1 MDYSITPVR
10 LRSGWAAAVVPALLV
25 LVTSGGVWSYRWS
38 YRGSVFPTQQHTQ
51 PDIAALLQ
59 RVDRFDVARERL
71 PNQLEELLNRRGISY
86 IYTFWDLRAVQG
98 NEVHGQLSLQA
109 ALQQVLDGTGCH
121 DETFASYLE
130 ISCKAVP
137 AASVAEH

>member
-1 MDYSITPVR
+1 
-10 LRSGWAAAVVPALLV
+10 
-25 LVTSGGVWSYRWS
+25 
-38 YRGSVFPTQQHTQ
+38 VFPTQQHTQ

-59 RVDRFDVARERL
+59 RVDRFDIARERL

-86 IYTFWDLRAVQG
+86 IYTFGDLRAVQG